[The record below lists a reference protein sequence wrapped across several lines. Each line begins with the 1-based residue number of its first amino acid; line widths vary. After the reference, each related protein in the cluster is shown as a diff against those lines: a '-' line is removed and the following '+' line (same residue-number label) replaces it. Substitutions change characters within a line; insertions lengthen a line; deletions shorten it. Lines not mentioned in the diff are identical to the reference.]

1 MPEAA
6 YGIKTVLKALLRA
19 VSISDELDN
28 AIGADDFFEAEF
40 SVKGVGADDAAEK
53 LKSEKKVV
61 EKPESN
67 GSLL

>member
-6 YGIKTVLKALLRA
+6 YGIKTVLKALLRSI
-19 VSISDELDN
+19 SISDELDN

-40 SVKGVGADDAAEK
+40 TVKGTSADDAAEK
-53 LKSEKKVV
+53 LKEKKPDI
-61 EKPESN
+61 KPEG